1 VESGQLS
8 KLPKIELAARASA
21 LAGSLLSLLR
31 WWLDRGAKEQPRAMD
46 ELFHRMVWKGL
57 Q

>member
-1 VESGQLS
+1 M
-8 KLPKIELAARASA
+8 KRLPKIPEGELAARACA
-21 LAGSLLSLLR
+21 LAGSLLSMLR
-31 WWLDRGAKEQPRAMD
+31 WWLDRGAKQSPGEMD